1 MFEAYESIF
10 NRRGQAYHRAMQLV
24 PGARRREFSA
34 ALELIGLHRG
44 GVLCDDVPSGGGYLA
59 DHLPADLD
67 LRLVAIDPSDVFART
82 WQDQRVNGTSRR

>member
-34 ALELIGLHRG
+34 ALEHAGLRR
-44 GVLCDDVPSGGGYLA
+44 VELFATCP
-59 DHLPADLD
+59 
-67 LRLVAIDPSDVFART
+67 LVAA
-82 WQDQRVNGTSRR
+82 TSPIIFRPI